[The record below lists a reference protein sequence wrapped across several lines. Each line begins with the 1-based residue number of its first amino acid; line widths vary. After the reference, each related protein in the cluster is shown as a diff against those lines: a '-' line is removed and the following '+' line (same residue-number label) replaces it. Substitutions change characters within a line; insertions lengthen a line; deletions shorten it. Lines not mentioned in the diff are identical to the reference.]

1 MKILVTGATGFV
13 GSHLV
18 DLLEKNG
25 HELYCLVRSPAKAQE
40 FKIKGR
46 LIEGSLSS
54 HQENPWVASLPE
66 DLEAVV
72 HTAGIVHSTNTDDFY
87 KVNTHCT
94 LQLGNDLI
102 GRYPKLKFIL
112 ISSLAAAGASENE
125 ITEDRTEDPLSE
137 YGKSKLAAEQI
148 VKDHLPKD
156 WEKTIIRPPMVIGP
170 RDPAV
175 LDVFKMVKSGFVPGV
190 GLGAGEKSYSF
201 VCVFDLIRT
210 IELALQTTSLETQVY
225 FSSYPKAIRFNSLL
239 ASIASHLERK
249 KPFIVPLPTGM
260 VQLVS
265 KIIPKLAPKAR
276 LTEDKLKE
284 IIPKA
289 WHCCSEKSI
298 KDLGQS
304 YEWNLDR
311 TIEVTL
317 KDYQSRGWL

>member
-18 DLLEKNG
+18 DLLHKDG
-25 HELYCLVRSPAKAQE
+25 HEIYSLIRSPAKAAE
-40 FKIKGR
+40 FEVKGT

-72 HTAGIVHSTNTDDFY
+72 HTAGIVHASNTDEFY

-94 LQLGNDLI
+94 LQLGSDLM

-112 ISSLAAAGASENE
+112 ISSLAAAGASEKE
-125 ITEDRTEDPLSE
+125 LSESSLEEPLSE

-148 VKDHLPKD
+148 VKDHFPKE

-190 GLGAGEKSYSF
+190 GLKAGLKAYSF
-201 VCVFDLIRT
+201 VCVFDLIKT
-210 IELALQTTSLETQVY
+210 IELALQDSREETQVY
-225 FSSYPKAIRFNSLL
+225 FSSYPKPIRFDSLL
-239 ASIASHLERK
+239 TSIASHLEKRN
-249 KPFIVPLPTGM
+249 PIIIPLPTGM
-260 VQLVS
+260 IKIVS
-265 KIIPKLAPKAR
+265 KLIPKLAPKAR

-289 WHCCSEKSI
+289 WLCSSEKSV
-298 KDLGQS
+298 KELGQS
-304 YEWNLDR
+304 YEWNLER

-317 KDYQSRGWL
+317 KDYQSRSWL